1 MSKKRKLNS
10 SNPKYRTEAQL
21 KATTKDID
29 KRVLIKE
36 LTREGVKGVKV
47 YAVFYKQNTNTNG

>member
-10 SNPKYRTEAQL
+10 KNPKYRTGAQV
-21 KATTKDID
+21 KATVKEVD

-36 LTREGVKGVKV
+36 LTRRGINGVKV
-47 YAVFYKQNTNTNG
+47 HAVFYK